1 MGITERRL
9 RQKEEVRTGI
19 LRAAWQLV
27 QDDGWQ
33 SLSIRKIAD
42 AIEYSV
48 PVIYDHFENK
58 DAILMEFSK
67 EGFSCLCDSMEE
79 AKNKFED
86 PAQQLEAMGFA
97 YWKFAFE
104 NKEYYQ
110 VMFGLGMSTCE
121 IAKKIPEMARF
132 GNLIQSTLKS
142 IIGQSS
148 DIDGFPFLKF
158 NTFWSLLHGL
168 VSLNMMG
175 QSTAHAEMNQAILKD
190 SINGFIKSLKG

>member
-1 MGITERRL
+1 
-9 RQKEEVRTGI
+9 
-19 LRAAWQLV
+19 
-27 QDDGWQ
+27 
-33 SLSIRKIAD
+33 
-42 AIEYSV
+42 
-48 PVIYDHFENK
+48 
-58 DAILMEFSK
+58 
-67 EGFSCLCDSMEE
+67 
-79 AKNKFED
+79 
-86 PAQQLEAMGFA
+86 
-97 YWKFAFE
+97 
-104 NKEYYQ
+104 
-110 VMFGLGMSTCE
+110 MSTCE